1 MATEIKIDRKPI
13 REYLSGYGPFT
24 IPVYQRPYTW
34 SEDEELQTLFDD
46 LIEYVSS
53 GDSEKRE
60 YFLGCVVSCKD
71 EAGKQEI
78 IDGQQRLTTLFLILR
93 AIYNKAYSEV
103 QAYESQPGFNPAE
116 VKNEGYKIASNFC
129 NMIKR
134 TLWQCDS
141 KTGDPFYDKI
151 LLESKANNDETNT
164 VLHEILEKGVV
175 SDEAK
180 DQYSR
185 NYRRI
190 KELLEKYGSE
200 HVAGFYD
207 LAEAILDKTIVLP
220 IWADD
225 RDMALTI
232 FDTLNNRG
240 KPLSDADI
248 FKAKIFDSIVNEKD
262 KDAFIDEWKDL
273 ETEINQLEDESMQ
286 KLFTYYM
293 YYLRGKSDDVSTTA
307 EAVRK
312 YYKGEDKSWSRLSD
326 PNLMSNLKLITNIFK
341 VINRHEDDVEESWA
355 KDVEIRKSLD
365 IIRYYPNEYWKYPVI
380 TYYLEHHDNERFVD
394 EFGDFLHKLISQ
406 LLTRFVDNPSLNHV
420 KSDILKLD
428 AAIKNSPKPD
438 FDFKPYKDFD
448 FKNKIQN
455 PKDKITRM
463 LLAVVAYHCGKKIDG
478 DVNERINNQKDLL
491 PEKWEIEHIF
501 PQKYKKSD
509 FPNMTSEQ
517 IDEIIECIGNKIPL
531 EKKINCEAKDGF
543 FEEKKKRYEKSA
555 IALARNLAESTMS
568 DWKFGNINTRKVHT
582 ADAVADLM
590 KKWDK
595 QMD

>member
-1 MATEIKIDRKPI
+1 MAADINIDRKNVQG
-13 REYLSGYGPFT
+13 YLSEYGPFT

-46 LIEYVSS
+46 LTEYVSS
-53 GDSEKRE
+53 GDSKKHE
-60 YFLGCVVSCKD
+60 YFLGCIVSCKD
-71 EAGKQEI
+71 GDDKQEI

-93 AIYNKAYSEV
+93 AIYSKCYDEV
-103 QAYESQPGFNPAE
+103 QDYESQPGFSLAGA
-116 VKNEGYKIASNFC
+116 KSQGYKTASNFC
-129 NMIKR
+129 DRIKR
-134 TLWQCDS
+134 TLWQCDK

-151 LLESKANNDETNT
+151 LLESKANNDETNV
-164 VLHEILEKGVV
+164 VLHEILKKGVV
-175 SDEAK
+175 DIEAK
-180 DQYSR
+180 DQYSK
-185 NYRRI
+185 NYRKI
-190 KELLEKYGSE
+190 KELLDEYASE
-200 HVAGFYD
+200 HVAAFYD
-207 LAEAILDKTIVLP
+207 LVDAILDKIVVLP
-220 IWADD
+220 IWAND
-225 RDMALTI
+225 RDIALTI

-248 FKAKIFDSIVNEKD
+248 FKAKIFDSKTSKKD
-262 KDAFIDEWKDL
+262 KDAFIGEWKNL
-273 ETEINQLEDESMQ
+273 ETEISQLEDESMQ

-293 YYLRGKSDDVSTTA
+293 YYLRGRADDVSTTA

-341 VINRHEDDVEESWA
+341 VINRHEDDVDEPWA
-355 KDVEIRKSLD
+355 SDIEIRKSLD

-380 TYYLEHHDNERFVD
+380 IYYLEHHNRKQFVD
-394 EFGDFLHKLISQ
+394 DFNAFLHKLISQ

-428 AAIKNSPKPD
+428 AAIKKSPKPE
-438 FDFKPYKDFD
+438 FSFKPYEDLD

-463 LLAVVAYHCGKKIDG
+463 LLSVVAYHCGKK
-478 DVNERINNQKDLL
+478 VNSDFCEKINSQKDLL

-509 FPNMTSEQ
+509 FPNMASEQ
-517 IDEIIECIGNKIPL
+517 IDEIIECIGNKMPL

-543 FEEKKKRYEKSA
+543 FEEKKKRYEKTA
-555 IALARNLAESTMS
+555 IALAKDLAESKLT
-568 DWKFGNINTRKVHT
+568 DWKFDNINTRKVHT
-582 ADAVADLM
+582 ADAVAKLM
-590 KKWDK
+590 KKWDE
-595 QMD
+595 